1 MSLETLET
9 RLHVLIKQLPMSNR
23 NQHHPQLINAPSPI
37 ATMIPTPRMT
47 HSGNS
52 SMMVTSAVDA
62 SMVASSGGN
71 GIAPASSVT
80 EGLIPSTNG
89 LSVGMPSGSFN
100 SSDGNW
106 TSLW

>member
-1 MSLETLET
+1 MNLETLET
-9 RLHVLIKQLPMSNR
+9 RLHVLIKRLPMSNR
-23 NQHHPQLINAPSPI
+23 NQHHPQLVNAPSPI

-52 SMMVTSAVDA
+52 ITSAVD
-62 SMVASSGGN
+62 ASSGGN
-71 GIAPASSVT
+71 GIAPGTSVT
-80 EGLIPSTNG
+80 EGLLPTTTNG